1 MVKPCPAHD
10 SGHCD
15 NFLLSIQSRQADNC
29 AGVCVAS
36 FLEAPW
42 PRELKLSNF
51 VVILNKDAMLEAVP
65 KNVTIY
71 LESNPNPN
79 SLKFVVNEMLVPESL
94 SFDFPD
100 AAHAA
105 VSPLALELFA
115 YPFVDRVFFASNFVT
130 VTKKEDVEWLEI
142 QNTIKDHI
150 KSFLE
155 AGKFILDI
163 QESEESQPEEET
175 ETIKKIK
182 TILDEYIRPAVEQ
195 DGGAITYHSYHD
207 GIVKVK
213 LQGSCSGCPSSMV
226 TLKAGIENLFTRMM
240 PDEVQSVEAF

>member
-1 MVKPCPAHD
+1 M
-10 SGHCD
+10 
-15 NFLLSIQSRQADNC
+15 NT
-29 AGVCVAS
+29 
-36 FLEAPW
+36 
-42 PRELKLSNF
+42 
-51 VVILNKDAMLEAVP
+51 AVP
-65 KNVTIY
+65 KNITIY

-79 SLKFVVNEMLVPESL
+79 SLKFVVNEMLVPESM

-100 AAHAA
+100 AAAA
-105 VSPLALELFA
+105 AMSPLALELFS

-142 QNTIKDHI
+142 QNKIKDHI
-150 KSFLE
+150 KKFLE
-155 AGKFILDI
+155 DGRYILDA
-163 QESEESQPEEET
+163 SEPMDTPIEEET

-195 DGGAITYHSYHD
+195 DGGAITYHSFHD
-207 GIVKVK
+207 GVVKVK

-240 PDEVQSVEAF
+240 PEEVQAVEAF